1 MSITGALSN
10 ALSGLTMAGR
20 ASELVST
27 NVANAMTPG
36 YARRELNIGARV
48 LGTQGQGVTVNG
60 VDRIVDRALLSD
72 RRMADAGAGQR
83 QTLARFHTGLEG
95 AIGTPGSA
103 ASMTGRVA
111 ALESALIE
119 AASRPDSEARLSNVA
134 DATRRV
140 AEGFRGVSNHLQAT
154 RTGAD
159 KDIASDVTL
168 LNRTLAQVAEMNIQI
183 RTATTSGRDTSA
195 LLDQRQM
202 LVNKV
207 ADIIPIREIA
217 REHDQIALV
226 TSGGAMVLDG
236 RPAEFGFIGVGVIT
250 PDMTLASGA
259 LSGLTLNGR
268 PMVLNAPP
276 ALLDGGRLAANF
288 AIRDDLA
295 TAAQAQLDAVARDL
309 VERLADP
316 AIDAT
321 RAPGAPG
328 LLTDAGAAF
337 DPLNEVGLSQ
347 RLTMNAAAD
356 PAQGGQLWHLRD
368 GLGAALPG
376 PPGNSALLSRLQ
388 TALTTTR
395 QPVSGG
401 FDAGP
406 RSFATLTGDLLSSA
420 SQARLSAD
428 AELSFAQ
435 AKSDA
440 LTELELQG
448 GVDTDQ
454 EMQKLLVIERTYA
467 ANAKVVQSVGQ
478 LLDLLLGI

>member
-20 ASELVST
+20 ASELVSS

-36 YARRELNIGARV
+36 YARRELQIGARM
-48 LGTQGQGVTVNG
+48 LGDQGQGVSVNG
-60 VDRIVDRALLSD
+60 VDRVVDRALLSD
-72 RRMADAGAGQR
+72 RRMADAGTGQR
-83 QTLARFHTGLEG
+83 SALARYHTGLEA

-103 ASMTGRVA
+103 SSMTARLA
-111 ALESALIE
+111 ALETALIE

-134 DATRRV
+134 DASRQV
-140 AEGFRGVSNHLQAT
+140 AAGFRSVSDHIQAA
-154 RTGAD
+154 RSGAD
-159 KDIASDVTL
+159 KDIGGDVTL
-168 LNRTLAQVAEMNIQI
+168 LNRTLVQVAEMNVQI
-183 RTATTSGRDTSA
+183 RTAITSGRDAST

-202 LVNKV
+202 LVNMV
-207 ADIIPIREIA
+207 AEIIPIKEIA
-217 REHDQIALV
+217 REHGQIALV

-236 RPAEFGFIGVGVIT
+236 RPAEFGFISVGQIT

-268 PMVLNAPP
+268 PMAMNAPP
-276 ALLDGGRLAANF
+276 GLLDGGRLAANF
-288 AIRDDLA
+288 AIRDELG
-295 TAAQAQLDAVARDL
+295 TAAQAKLDAVARDL
-309 VERLADP
+309 VARLEDP
-316 AIDAT
+316 AVDGT
-321 RAPGAPG
+321 RASGAAG
-328 LLTDAGAAF
+328 LLTDAGAAL

-356 PAQGGQLWHLRD
+356 PELGGALWRLRD
-368 GLGAALPG
+368 GLGAAIPG
-376 PPGNSALLSRLQ
+376 PPGNAALLSRLQ
-388 TALTTTR
+388 SALTATR

-401 FDAGP
+401 FDAGV
-406 RSFATLTGDLLSSA
+406 RSFATLTGDLLSSVA
-420 SQARLSAD
+420 QARLSAD
-428 AELSFAQ
+428 AELSFAR

-478 LLDLLLGI
+478 LLDLLLGM

>member
-20 ASELVST
+20 ASELVSS

-36 YARRELNIGARV
+36 YARRELQIGAQV
-48 LGTQGQGVTVNG
+48 LGDQGHGVNVIG
-60 VDRIVDRALLSD
+60 VDRVVDRALLSD

-83 QTLARFHTGLEG
+83 STLSRYHTGLEA
-95 AIGTPGSA
+95 AIGVPGSA
-103 ASMTGRVA
+103 SSMTARLA
-111 ALESALIE
+111 ALETALIE

-134 DATRRV
+134 DAMRQV
-140 AEGFRGVSNHLQAT
+140 AAGFRSVSDHIQAA

-159 KDIASDVTL
+159 KNIAADVAL
-168 LNRTLAQVAEMNIQI
+168 LNRTLAQVAEMNVQI
-183 RTATTSGRDTSA
+183 RTANTSGRDTSA
-195 LLDQRQM
+195 LQDQRQM

-207 ADIIPIREIA
+207 AQIIPIKEIA

-236 RPAEFGFIGVGVIT
+236 RPAEFGFSGVGVIM
-250 PDMTLASGA
+250 PDMTLATGA

-268 PMVLNAPP
+268 PMALNAPP
-276 ALLDGGRLAANF
+276 ALLDGGRLAASF
-288 AIRDDLA
+288 AIRDDLGPG
-295 TAAQAQLDAVARDL
+295 AQAKLDGVARDL
-309 VERLADP
+309 VVRLEDP
-316 AIDAT
+316 AVDVT

-328 LLTDAGAAF
+328 LLTDTGAAF

-347 RLTMNAAAD
+347 RLKMNALAD
-356 PAQGGQLWHLRD
+356 PAQGGALWRLRD
-368 GLGAALPG
+368 GLGAATPG
-376 PPGNSALLSRLQ
+376 PPGNAGLLSRLQ
-388 TALTTTR
+388 SALTAPR
-395 QPVSGG
+395 QPISGG
-401 FDAGP
+401 FDAGV

-420 SQARLSAD
+420 AQARLSAD

>member
-1 MSITGALSN
+1 
-10 ALSGLTMAGR
+10 MAGR
-20 ASELVST
+20 ASELVSS

-60 VDRIVDRALLSD
+60 VDRVVDRALLSD

-83 QTLARFHTGLEG
+83 STLARFHAGFEG

-103 ASMTGRVA
+103 ASMTARVA

-140 AEGFRGVSNHLQAT
+140 ADGFRNVSDHLQAA

-159 KDIASDVTL
+159 KTIATDVAL
-168 LNRTLAQVAEMNIQI
+168 LNRTLAQVAEMNVQI
-183 RTATTSGRDTSA
+183 RTATTSGRDASA

-207 ADIIPIREIA
+207 AEIIPIREIA
-217 REHDQIALV
+217 RENDQIALV

-236 RPAEFGFIGVGVIT
+236 RPAAFGFTGVGQIT

-259 LSGLTLNGR
+259 LAGLTLNGR
-268 PMVLNAPP
+268 PMAMNAPP
-276 ALLDGGRLAANF
+276 GLLDGGRLAANF
-288 AIRDDLA
+288 AIRDTLA
-295 TAAQAQLDAVARDL
+295 TGAQAQLDGVARDL
-309 VERLADP
+309 VARLADP
-316 AIDAT
+316 AVDAT

-337 DPLNEVGLSQ
+337 DPMNEVGLSQ
-347 RLTMNAAAD
+347 RLMMNAAAD
-356 PAQGGQLWHLRD
+356 PTQGGALWRLRD
-368 GLGAALPG
+368 GLGAATQG
-376 PPGNSALLSRLQ
+376 PPGESALLSRLQ
-388 TALTTTR
+388 SALTATR

-401 FDAGP
+401 FDTGQ

-420 SQARLSAD
+420 AQARLSAD
-428 AELSFAQ
+428 ADLSFAQ

-467 ANAKVVQSVGQ
+467 ANAKVVQSVSQ
-478 LLDLLLGI
+478 LLDLLLGM